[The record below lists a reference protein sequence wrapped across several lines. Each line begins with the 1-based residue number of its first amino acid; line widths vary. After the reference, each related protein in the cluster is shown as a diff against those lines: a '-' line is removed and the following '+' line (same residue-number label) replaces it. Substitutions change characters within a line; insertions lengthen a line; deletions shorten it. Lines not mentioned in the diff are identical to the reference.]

1 METRAAAAVDRADRL
16 LPSLALALALA
27 DADEEEDMVVTGVF
41 VQVWPEWGIIIHK
54 TCKPGHR

>member
-27 DADEEEDMVVTGVF
+27 DADEEEDMVVTGVSYGQNEVLLF
-41 VQVWPEWGIIIHK
+41 TK
-54 TCKPGHR
+54 TCKT